1 MIHQEQANAPEY
13 ESPFPDPWIYHGVD
27 GQDYEDML
35 QLYMHTY
42 LQDSTTFTK
51 AIDSITV
58 SPDSSFGRQYVATQ
72 SSDAYAAAIFFL
84 VSDFLAM
91 KYFRFH
97 PKLKMRVMPK
107 EVLPYLRYPYNKMTS
122 LAYDDQKRFRDSLPP
137 EHRGDVYID
146 E

>member
-1 MIHQEQANAPEY
+1 MPQEQANAPDY
-13 ESPFPDPWIYHGVD
+13 QSPFPDPWQSHGVD

-35 QLYMHTY
+35 QLYVHVF
-42 LQDSTTFTK
+42 LQDMDTFVRVLDKLT
-51 AIDSITV
+51 I
-58 SPDSSFGRQYVATQ
+58 SPDSQFGKQYVQTQ
-72 SSDAYAAAIFFL
+72 GADAYAAAIFFL

-97 PKLKMRVMPK
+97 PKLEMKPIPK

-122 LAYDDQKRFRDSLPP
+122 LAYEDQKRFRDSLPP